1 MPDDMRDGTRS
12 AAGEHAGHAANGE
25 SAGQGGPGG
34 GGSGDGSGR
43 SDGHGAPARDTSE
56 TTHASE
62 KAHASEPRADGPAAF
77 WDSLYSERGRM
88 WSGEPNRAL
97 VETAGHLVPGRALD
111 LGCGEGADSVWL
123 ALQGWT
129 VTAVDVSAVAIA
141 RAAAHAAERAVPEGQ
156 ITWLHAD
163 LSSWLPSGQA
173 DLVSACFLHSP
184 IDFPRAAVLRAAAGA
199 VASGGHLLVVSHAE
213 PPPWA
218 AGHDHHEHRFPI
230 PEDDLVDLALDAAW
244 SVLVNEVR
252 EREATG
258 PDGQQ
263 ATLRD
268 VVTLVR
274 RH

>member
-12 AAGEHAGHAANGE
+12 ATGEHAGRTGHGVHAGD
-25 SAGQGGPGG
+25 GVHTGHGGPGG
-34 GGSGDGSGR
+34 DGNGSGHDG
-43 SDGHGAPARDTSE
+43 PAHDAGE
-56 TTHASE
+56 TA
-62 KAHASEPRADGPAAF
+62 ANGPAAF
-77 WDSLYSERGRM
+77 WDGLYGERGRM

-97 VETAGHLVPGRALD
+97 VETVERLVPGRALD

-129 VTAVDVSAVAIA
+129 VTAIDVSAVAIT
-141 RAAAHAAERAVPEGQ
+141 RAAAHAAERAVSEGQ

-163 LSSWLPSGQA
+163 LSSWLPAGQA
-173 DLVSACFLHSP
+173 ELVSACFLHSP
-184 IDFPRAAVLRAAAGA
+184 IDFPRAAVLKAAAGA

-230 PEDDLVDLALDAAW
+230 PEDDLADLALDAAW